1 MEFKSFPDIKKL
13 GSTEFSITQKIH
25 GSNAQIMIYPV
36 YKTIPNT
43 EDSVIVTDEVDHM
56 ELLVGSRTRWIAP
69 GNDNYGFA
77 AFVYANK
84 QEFIDKL
91 GPGQHFG
98 EWSGPGINSGEG
110 LKEKTLVLF
119 DYWRYDA
126 NNLPPQTVLV
136 PVLFQGLFDLQ
147 QVENCMQD
155 LKVNGSKLAPGF
167 MRPEGVVVQIK
178 GTRYKVVFDAEE
190 TQWTKPSGVKAPKV
204 EGPDYNHLLQPIR
217 LEKLLSKDEQYV
229 RNYPAS
235 LKDIAF
241 AYLDD
246 LIKEEQIKGTEAE
259 IAGVRKTA
267 SSAVFAF
274 IKATFKEKG
283 L

>member
-69 GNDNYGFA
+69 GCDNYGFA
-77 AFVYANK
+77 TFVYAHK

-98 EWSGPGINSGEG
+98 EWAGPGVNSGEG

-119 DYWRYDA
+119 DYWRY
-126 NNLPPQTVLV
+126 NPENLPPQTVLV
-136 PVLFQGLFDLQ
+136 PVLYKGKFDLG
-147 QVENCMQD
+147 VIESVMAE
-155 LKVNGSKLAPGF
+155 LKTNGSKLCPGF
-167 MRPEGVVVQIK
+167 MRPEGIVAQIN
-178 GTRYKVVFDAEE
+178 GNRYKVVFDPEE
-190 TQWTKPSGVKAPKV
+190 TAWTKPSGVKAPRIK
-204 EGPDYNHLLQPIR
+204 GPDYSYLLQPIR
-217 LEKLLSKDEQYV
+217 LEKLLSKDEQYTI
-229 RNYPAS
+229 NYPAS

-241 AYLDD
+241 AYMDD
-246 LIKEEQIKGTEAE
+246 LVKEEQIVGTEAE
-259 IAGVRKTA
+259 ITGIKKQA
-267 SSAVFAF
+267 SGHIFAF
-274 IKATFKEKG
+274 IKQTFKEKG